1 MPRLRGGFP
10 GRFAHGRRPAHL
22 ATADD
27 RMGRIRACSRTG
39 RRRHAATQVLL
50 RAAPVAGVA
59 AGPDVGLDVD
69 RQLGYLLGG
78 TAALGMALTRSRA
91 GKLDDDVL
99 TGHPGVGTSVWK
111 NAARASIP

>member
-1 MPRLRGGFP
+1 LFSNRE
-10 GRFAHGRRPAHL
+10 
-22 ATADD
+22 
-27 RMGRIRACSRTG
+27 
-39 RRRHAATQVLL
+39 
-50 RAAPVAGVA
+50 AAPRGHPGAPARRASRGRCG
-59 AGPDVGLDVD
+59 GPDVGLDVD

-78 TAALGMALTRSRA
+78 TAALVMALTRSRA